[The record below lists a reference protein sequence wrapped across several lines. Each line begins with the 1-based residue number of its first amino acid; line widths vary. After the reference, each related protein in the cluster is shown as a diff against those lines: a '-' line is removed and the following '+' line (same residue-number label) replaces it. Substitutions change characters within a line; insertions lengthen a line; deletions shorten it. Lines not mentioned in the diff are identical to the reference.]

1 MSILSVVIPAY
12 NEGAMLH
19 KTANVVSTILEENNI
34 DYEIVFVNDGSK
46 DNTWEEIEIA
56 SKANPKV
63 KGICFSRNFGKE
75 GAVFAGLEFAH
86 GDCCAV
92 MDCDLQHPPE
102 TLVEMYKLWKQG
114 FQVVEGV
121 KATRGKESAIHKLF
135 IKL

>member
-63 KGICFSRNFGKE
+63 KGICFSRNFGKKE
-75 GAVFAGLEFAH
+75 QYLRGLNSLMVIVAQLWIAI
-86 GDCCAV
+86 CSIR
-92 MDCDLQHPPE
+92 L
-102 TLVEMYKLWKQG
+102 KL
-114 FQVVEGV
+114 
-121 KATRGKESAIHKLF
+121 
-135 IKL
+135 